1 MEKNMDK
8 AGVQAAFVAAG
19 LSRLLKDLD
28 YISRP
33 SIRLFTTPVDESTLA
48 LGTSKIGGFP
58 DLPSGVP
65 WPECNGL
72 PQSFIGQIQ
81 LADIGQVD
89 TLLPHT
95 GMLWFFYDAQQQ
107 TFGENP
113 TDKGCWRVFFMEK
126 LTGLHR
132 TLPPAPLPPAS
143 QFKACSIRF
152 ANEITL
158 SQYPKLDMP
167 TFDWTDEEQK
177 KYETLL
183 ATFPSAEDH
192 AAIHDR
198 LLGNPDTL
206 QDDMRLQCQLVSH
219 GITDDRD
226 PRATKLAGGAMDWL
240 LLLQIDSDE
249 NAGMRWGDEGM
260 LYYWMKRDDLQ
271 GERFDSTWLVLQSE

>member
-1 MEKNMDK
+1 MDK
-8 AGVQAAFVAAG
+8 AGVQTAFVAAG
-19 LSRLLKDLD
+19 LSRLLKDID

-33 SIRLFTTPVDESTLA
+33 SIRLFTTPVDESALA
-48 LGTSKIGGFP
+48 IGTSKLGGFP

-72 PQSFIGQIQ
+72 PQSFIGQIH

-95 GMLWFFYDAQQQ
+95 GMLWFFYDARQQ

-113 TDKGCWRVFFMEK
+113 TDKGCWHVFFMET
-126 LTGLHR
+126 LTGLQR
-132 TLPPAPLPPAS
+132 TLPPAPLPAVS

-158 SQYPKLDMP
+158 SQYPKLDIP
-167 TFDWTDEEQK
+167 NCEWTDEEQK

-219 GITDDRD
+219 GIIDDRD
-226 PRATKLAGGAMDWL
+226 PRAAELAGGAMDWL

-271 GERFDSTWLVLQSE
+271 RQRFDTTWLVLQSE